1 MSHFSLHPFF
11 SSCSACAL
19 SPQCSGRLGS
29 GGQLGKSNLL
39 GPIRQ
44 TWVTQPSMNQN
55 NHLTVRPISWTHQPR
70 HLLHK
75 LSYLFVE
82 TRFPH
87 MCLSIVRTPRP
98 LIRLG
103 GRKNADIET
112 LVVFVGVALLL
123 SHGLDLSHPP
133 THLHTTTFNLGL
145 PKNPTQVSHCKVCA

>member
-55 NHLTVRPISWTHQPR
+55 NHLTVRPIS
-70 HLLHK
+70 
-75 LSYLFVE
+75 
-82 TRFPH
+82 
-87 MCLSIVRTPRP
+87 
-98 LIRLG
+98 
-103 GRKNADIET
+103 
-112 LVVFVGVALLL
+112 
-123 SHGLDLSHPP
+123 
-133 THLHTTTFNLGL
+133 
-145 PKNPTQVSHCKVCA
+145 

>member
-87 MCLSIVRTPRP
+87 MYLSIPQVGRQKKCRHKNFGCICRSCVVAQP
-98 LIRLG
+98 RLG
-103 GRKNADIET
+103 SLPPSDTPPYNYLQLGPSKKSNTSAT
-112 LVVFVGVALLL
+112 LQSMCL
-123 SHGLDLSHPP
+123 
-133 THLHTTTFNLGL
+133 TNTTN
-145 PKNPTQVSHCKVCA
+145 